1 MQSPEAIPL
10 SLYVHMPWC
19 VRKCPYCDFNS
30 HAVGEDGIPQQ
41 DYIDALLKDIEFHL
55 PEVWGRRIS
64 SIFIGGGTPSLFSP
78 ESIRRLIV
86 GIRTRLVCLPGLE
99 ITLEANPGT
108 LETESFC
115 GFREAGVT
123 RLSIGVQSF
132 SDISLARLGRIH
144 SGEEALQAVATALAA
159 GFDSVNLDLMF
170 GLPGQSMQA
179 AMRDLDLALS
189 LQMPHLSLYQLTIEP
204 NTSFSH
210 RRPEDLPEDDLLAD
224 MQEQLAGRLATE
236 GYPRYEVSAYAA
248 KGHRCRHNLNYWQF
262 GDYLG
267 IGAGAHS
274 KLSTPDEIY
283 RFSKPRLPQQ
293 YLAEAGRV
301 SAVTGRKTLDDADR
315 CFEFMLN
322 ALRLRHGFTRDLFE
336 GRTRLP
342 YAAIEDRM
350 QQATDMGLLEA
361 DGETI
366 RPTETGYRFLSDT
379 QVLFS

>member
-10 SLYVHMPWC
+10 SLYVHIPWC
-19 VRKCPYCDFNS
+19 MRKCPYCDFNS
-30 HAVGEDGIPQQ
+30 HAVGEDDIPQQ
-41 DYIDALLKDIEFHL
+41 SYIDALLKDLEFHL

-64 SIFIGGGTPSLFSP
+64 SIFIGGGTPSLLSP
-78 ESIRRLIV
+78 ETINRLIV
-86 GIRTRLVCLPGLE
+86 GIRTRLACLPGLE

-115 GFREAGVT
+115 GFREAGIT

-132 SDISLARLGRIH
+132 SDTSLARLGRIH
-144 SGEEALQAVATALAA
+144 SGEEALQAVATAIAA

-179 AMRDLDLALS
+179 AMQDLELALS
-189 LQMPHLSLYQLTIEP
+189 LHARHMSLYQLTIEP
-204 NTSFSH
+204 NTPFSH
-210 RRPEDLPEDDLLAD
+210 RRPEGLPEDDLLAD

-236 GYPRYEVSAYAA
+236 GCPRYEVSAYAT
-248 KGHRCRHNLNYWQF
+248 KGHHCRHNLNYWQF

-274 KLSTPDEIY
+274 KLSTADEIY
-283 RFSKPRLPQQ
+283 RFSKPRLPKQ
-293 YLAEAGRV
+293 YLVEAGQA
-301 SAVTGRKTLDDADR
+301 SAVTSRRVLDDVDR

-322 ALRLRHGFTRDLFE
+322 ALRLRRGFTRDLFE
-336 GRTRLP
+336 GRTRLA
-342 YAAIEDRM
+342 YAAIEDRVW
-350 QQATDMGLLEA
+350 QATDMGLLEA
-361 DGETI
+361 DGATI

-379 QVLFS
+379 QLLFS